1 MPDPRIDTP
10 SRRKEISRKMAAS
23 VSRGPILIVDDN
35 PDDAKL
41 AQRASE
47 RLHPQFPVNFVG
59 PGPNLVKYLESITA
73 SSGAAAA
80 PIPSVI
86 LLDLKMPEMDGFA
99 ILEWMAKRPQ
109 FAGIPVIILST
120 FDDLLHVKQAYSLG
134 ARSYLIKPIT
144 GDALRDALSSLNIA
158 V

>member
-23 VSRGPILIVDDN
+23 VSRGPIVIVDDN

-41 AQRASE
+41 AQRAFE
-47 RLHPQFPVNFVG
+47 RLNPQFPINFVG
-59 PGPNLVKYLESITA
+59 SGRDLLNYLEGVKSD
-73 SSGAAAA
+73 SGAAAA
-80 PIPSVI
+80 TIPSVI

-120 FDDLLHVKQAYSLG
+120 FDDLLHIKQAYSLG
-134 ARSYLIKPIT
+134 ARSYLLKPIT

>member
-23 VSRGPILIVDDN
+23 INRGPILIVDDN

-41 AQRASE
+41 AQRAFE
-47 RLHPQFPVNFVG
+47 RLHPQFPANFVG
-59 PGPNLVKYLESITA
+59 SGRDLVNYLEAMTA
-73 SSGAAAA
+73 SSGAAPATV
-80 PIPSVI
+80 PSVI

-120 FDDLLHVKQAYSLG
+120 FDDLLHVRQAYSLG
-134 ARSYLIKPIT
+134 ARSYLLKPIT
-144 GDALRDALSSLNIA
+144 GDSLRDALSSLNIA